1 MFRNAHRSRNT
12 RFFIKH
18 DTSTLNEKSK
28 FFLASVNLEQFL
40 ANVDLSRQ
48 MRIGIKPYLV
58 IILICLYTV
67 QNILGLDAVRL
78 SDLKVQQTA
87 IISKVN
93 RTLDGN
99 ISQNDLVASRLETL
113 GFVPGTKVQVITKG
127 IFGGDPIL
135 IQVGFTRFAL
145 RKVEAEKIEI
155 NLEGA
160 PA

>member
-1 MFRNAHRSRNT
+1 M
-12 RFFIKH
+12 
-18 DTSTLNEKSK
+18 
-28 FFLASVNLEQFL
+28 
-40 ANVDLSRQ
+40 
-48 MRIGIKPYLV
+48 
-58 IILICLYTV
+58 
-67 QNILGLDAVRL
+67 RL
-78 SDLKVQQTA
+78 SDLKVKQTA

-145 RKVEAEKIEI
+145 RKVEAEKIDI
-155 NLEGA
+155 VQEGA
-160 PA
+160 SA

>member
-18 DTSTLNEKSK
+18 VTSTLNEKSK
-28 FFLASVNLEQFL
+28 FFLAWVNLEQFL
-40 ANVDLSRQ
+40 GNVDVREQ

-78 SDLKVQQTA
+78 SDLKVKQTA

-99 ISQNDLVASRLETL
+99 NSLNDLVASRLETL

>member
-1 MFRNAHRSRNT
+1 MWQR
-12 RFFIKH
+12 K
-18 DTSTLNEKSK
+18 
-28 FFLASVNLEQFL
+28 
-40 ANVDLSRQ
+40 

-58 IILICLYTV
+58 IILICLYTGE
-67 QNILGLDAVRL
+67 NILGLDAVRL
-78 SDLKVQQTA
+78 SDLKVKQTA
-87 IISKVN
+87 IIHKVN

-99 ISQNDLVASRLETL
+99 LAQNDVVASRLETL